1 MPERV
6 QYEVR
11 VLGRIGPAAND
22 AFGDFAVQVEP
33 ATTVLSGTFDQ
44 AALLDLLERAR
55 SLGLE
60 VVEVRRAGLDS

>member
-11 VLGRIGPAAND
+11 VLGRSGPAAND
-22 AFGDFAVQVEP
+22 AFGGFAVQVEP
-33 ATTVLSGTFDQ
+33 ATTVLSGTFDH

-55 SLGLE
+55 SQQP
-60 VVEVRRAGLDS
+60 R